1 MLHLNLESN
10 RCACADVE
18 ESSLTA
24 SPPALQFKVSVFK
37 FPVFKIL
44 LRLGT
49 FFFFIFCESFALP
62 SDPVWSLVYP

>member
-49 FFFFIFCESFALP
+49 FFFFHFL
-62 SDPVWSLVYP
+62 

>member
-10 RCACADVE
+10 RCACTDVE

-49 FFFFIFCESFALP
+49 FFFFSFSVNHLHFP
-62 SDPVWSLVYP
+62 QIQFGL